1 MAAPRLIGIVRAELG
16 ALADPERAKAQQAY
30 MKSAMPYYGVG
41 VPGVRAIARSLEIP
55 SVREDWEKA
64 ILALYRGAKK
74 REERYV
80 AIMLANRSK
89 AFLDAR
95 ALPILEEIIVTG
107 AWWDLVDSASDVLA
121 KVLVNDEKK
130 VRAAMMQWRKSDDIW
145 KRRASIICQLPRK
158 QDTDLAL
165 LEACIAPSLGRKE
178 FWLRKAIGW
187 ALRQYARTDP
197 AWVSRYVEAHRDRL
211 SGLSIREA
219 LKHVTSSPAPAKPQ
233 KKL

>member
-1 MAAPRLIGIVRAELG
+1 
-16 ALADPERAKAQQAY
+16 
-30 MKSAMPYYGVG
+30 MKSAMPYYGLMMPNVC
-41 VPGVRAIARSLEIP
+41 AIAKGLELP
-55 SVREDWEKA
+55 SDRDEWEA
-64 ILALYRGAKK
+64 ALLALYRGAKK

-80 AIMLANRSK
+80 AIMLAGRSK
-89 AFLDAR
+89 PFLDAR
-95 ALPILEEIIVTG
+95 ALPMLEEMIVTG

-158 QDTDLAL
+158 QETDLAL
-165 LEACIAPSLGRKE
+165 LEACIEPSLGRKE

-187 ALRQYARTDP
+187 ALRQYARTDA

-219 LKHVTSSPAPAKPQ
+219 LKHVTSSPARGAPRKKP
-233 KKL
+233 